1 MIQLMIADDERI
13 ERLVLRRTL
22 EKYLGDTCQIHEA
35 ENGRQALAVYR
46 ENKIQIAILDIE
58 MPGINGIQAAEEI
71 RTQDPDCCIIF
82 LTAFDDFHY
91 AKQAVH
97 VRAMEYLLKPYS
109 ERELLDVLDEAVRIT
124 KQRMVQIQPASP
136 SAPGAATGGAPQQA
150 AAAKTAGAE
159 TSPAE
164 NGREEDAEEDSAR
177 MLLLSQTIAAYVR
190 QNYRNDISMQD
201 AARAMNYSEAYFC
214 KLFKQCFSCNFTA
227 YLAEY
232 RIGEAKKLLAVP
244 TVNIKDI
251 GKAVGYGDSNYFTKV
266 FRRYTGVSPS
276 EYRTKLLIR

>member
-35 ENGRQALAVYR
+35 ENGRQALALYR
-46 ENKIQIAILDIE
+46 ENGIQIAILDIE

-71 RTQDPDCCIIF
+71 RAQDPDCCIIF

-124 KQRMVQIQPASP
+124 KRRMEQIQPGSP
-136 SAPGAATGGAPQQA
+136 SAPDAAAGGAVQPA

-164 NGREEDAEEDSAR
+164 NGREEDPEEDSAR
-177 MLLLSQTIAAYVR
+177 MLFLSQAIAAYVR

-227 YLAEY
+227 YLSEY

-276 EYRTKLLIR
+276 EYRTKLLIN

>member
-35 ENGRQALAVYR
+35 ENGRQALALYR
-46 ENKIQIAILDIE
+46 ENWIQIAILDIE

-71 RTQDPDCCIIF
+71 RAQDPDCCIIF

-124 KQRMVQIQPASP
+124 KRRMEQIQPGSP
-136 SAPGAATGGAPQQA
+136 SAPDAAAGGAVQPA

-164 NGREEDAEEDSAR
+164 NGREEDPEEDSAR
-177 MLLLSQTIAAYVR
+177 MLFLSQAIAAYVR

-227 YLAEY
+227 YLSEY

-276 EYRTKLLIR
+276 EYRTKLLIN

>member
-35 ENGRQALAVYR
+35 ENGRQALALYR
-46 ENKIQIAILDIE
+46 ENGIQIAILDIE

-71 RTQDPDCCIIF
+71 RAQDPDCCIIF

-124 KQRMVQIQPASP
+124 KRRMEQIQPGSP
-136 SAPGAATGGAPQQA
+136 SAPDAAAGGAVQQA
-150 AAAKTAGAE
+150 AAAKTASAE

-164 NGREEDAEEDSAR
+164 NGREEDPEEDSAR
-177 MLLLSQTIAAYVR
+177 MLFLSQAIAAYVR

-227 YLAEY
+227 YLSEY

-276 EYRTKLLIR
+276 EYRTKLLIN